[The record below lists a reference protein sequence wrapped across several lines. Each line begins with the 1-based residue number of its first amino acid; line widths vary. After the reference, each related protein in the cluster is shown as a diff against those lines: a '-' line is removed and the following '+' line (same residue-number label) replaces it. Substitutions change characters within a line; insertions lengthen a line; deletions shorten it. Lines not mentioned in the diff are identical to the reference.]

1 MLRDNI
7 TCIGL
12 AALLGMTPAGH
23 CGEPGVPGPAAVQSA
38 PHELLRPPGPAVAQA
53 TSCASECQ
61 TQHDR
66 CRVQTKGSPS
76 CDAERQRC
84 LEICLQRKK
93 R

>member
-1 MLRDNI
+1 MLRGNI
-7 TCIGL
+7 ICIAL
-12 AALLGMTPAGH
+12 AALLGTSSAGQ
-23 CGEPGVPGPAAVQSA
+23 CGESADPLPDAARAVPRV
-38 PHELLRPPGPAVAQA
+38 LVQA

-84 LEICLQRKK
+84 LEICLQRK
-93 R
+93 RR